1 MAQLKILGPPPE
13 PPRCELRVRGR
24 LHSRAR
30 DQAVIAGHY
39 DLPAAFYQLI
49 LDPSMAYSCAYWSP
63 GHNTLADAQR
73 AKLELIGG
81 KLGLEPGQR
90 LLDMGCGWGSLT
102 IHAAR
107 ARVQVTGVTL
117 SREQGGYVRQRA
129 RGLGL
134 GDRAEVR
141 IQDYR
146 DPLDDRYNAVAS
158 VEMGEHVGAAQYPRF
173 CAALHDRLRPGGRLL
188 IQQMSRGARAPG
200 GGPFIES
207 YITPDMD
214 MRPVGDTVRLIENAG
229 FEVIGVEAMRD
240 HYVRTIRAWLDNF
253 EQNQP
258 AIKEILSEQ
267 QILLWRL
274 YLAGGALAFEEGR
287 MGVDQILAVRRAPEC
302 PVSGLPAGP
311 FAVTLAS
318 TAAALLVMMAV
329 TFAIAIKVGK
339 HSVVDTAWGI
349 GLALVALVGLV
360 SSIGYGQP
368 ARRVTLAVASVIWG
382 LRLAVYIGSRNR
394 GQPEDPRYR
403 DLLSRAKGDKN
414 LYALRTIYL
423 LQALILWVACL
434 PIQAGLLERAPAGP
448 ITIVGAAVWLGGFV
462 FESVGDWQLARFK
475 ADPAHKGQIMDRGLW
490 RYTRHPNYFG
500 DFCMWW
506 ALFLISLGSWAE
518 LPTIVGPLLMTLLLT
533 RGSGQRLTERRMADR
548 PQYAD
553 YVARTSGFFP
563 RPPKP
568 PHPTTPLTPH
578 PRPHPPPL
586 AIQ

>member
-1 MAQLKILGPPPE
+1 MSASSPWPAYDQRQAGPPLAPAAWAAAKAVAQLKILGPPPE

-146 DPLDDRYNAVAS
+146 DPLDDRYDAVAS

-173 CAALHDRLRPGGRLL
+173 CAALHARLRPGGRLL

-200 GGPFIES
+200 GGGPFIES

-214 MRPVGDTVRLIENAG
+214 MRPVGNTVRLIENAG

-287 MGVDQILAVRRAPEC
+287 MGVDQILAVRR
-302 PVSGLPAGP
+302 GP
-311 FAVTLAS
+311 
-318 TAAALLVMMAV
+318 
-329 TFAIAIKVGK
+329 
-339 HSVVDTAWGI
+339 
-349 GLALVALVGLV
+349 
-360 SSIGYGQP
+360 SIRN
-368 ARRVTLAVASVIWG
+368 AR
-382 LRLAVYIGSRNR
+382 
-394 GQPEDPRYR
+394 
-403 DLLSRAKGDKN
+403 
-414 LYALRTIYL
+414 
-423 LQALILWVACL
+423 
-434 PIQAGLLERAPAGP
+434 
-448 ITIVGAAVWLGGFV
+448 
-462 FESVGDWQLARFK
+462 
-475 ADPAHKGQIMDRGLW
+475 
-490 RYTRHPNYFG
+490 
-500 DFCMWW
+500 
-506 ALFLISLGSWAE
+506 
-518 LPTIVGPLLMTLLLT
+518 
-533 RGSGQRLTERRMADR
+533 
-548 PQYAD
+548 
-553 YVARTSGFFP
+553 
-563 RPPKP
+563 
-568 PHPTTPLTPH
+568 
-578 PRPHPPPL
+578 
-586 AIQ
+586 